1 MEKYSGQMDNH
12 ENYNSHIE
20 TLNTPNISTNSST
33 APTNVAENDSEN
45 NFDDGSSC
53 ASDSAIGVYWTN
65 KSSITS
71 HYWYK

>member
-1 MEKYSGQMDNH
+1 MDNH

-53 ASDSAIGVYWTN
+53 ASDSAIGVY
-65 KSSITS
+65 
-71 HYWYK
+71 